1 MSMSVYTQTFEAKL
15 VVYIVRSY
23 LIKENKAK
31 KKKNLIATKPLKT
44 FKTFANRNYLL
55 QGNTSHKSYPLT
67 LTVLYCLLT
76 KVCLILK
83 K

>member
-1 MSMSVYTQTFEAKL
+1 MSMSVCTQTFEANL

-23 LIKENKAK
+23 LIKENKA
-31 KKKNLIATKPLKT
+31 KKNLIATKPLKT

-55 QGNTSHKSYPLT
+55 QGNTSHKSYLLT

>member
-1 MSMSVYTQTFEAKL
+1 MSMSVCTKTFEAKL

-31 KKKNLIATKPLKT
+31 KNLIARKPLKT
-44 FKTFANRNYLL
+44 FKTFANGNYLL
-55 QGNTSHKSYPLT
+55 QGNTSHKSYPVT

-76 KVCLILK
+76 EVCLILK